1 MAPRKLLDG
10 KVIIVTGASQGIGR
24 AIALGCAAEGARILL
39 HWYGEKDSQAAVD
52 IDLVR
57 RIIVQGE
64 EGCPSSVTVQGDI
77 SDPKTSEEVRSYL
90 FARDTM
96 TEVEHYQIVDT
107 AVLSFGRIDG
117 LVSNAGICQFYSF
130 LDIPH
135 VRSLLPVPAQS
146 SDE

>member
-52 IDLVR
+52 IALVR
-57 RIIVQGE
+57 RIIDQGE

-77 SDPKTSEEVRSYL
+77 SDPKTSEQVRSYL

-96 TEVEHYQIVDT
+96 D
-107 AVLSFGRIDG
+107 
-117 LVSNAGICQFYSF
+117 
-130 LDIPH
+130 
-135 VRSLLPVPAQS
+135 
-146 SDE
+146 